1 MIISLSRSDA
11 EGDLLEFTGYGP
23 CRCPLNHPLFSH
35 SSRRVDIS
43 IAPLSLYRLHPTL
56 LWAVVPL
63 VTRYSSFWCCCGPS
77 SLSPRISHSG
87 VRCFSHQSSLIPVL
101 LWAVVPLT
109 AHRSS
114 RCCCGPLSLSPLIAR
129 LGVVVGRCPSHR
141 SSLLSVLLWAIVPL
155 TTLVVRAIRL
165 FVLSCHIAYTLP
177 CLHHPLQQIPIC
189 SRSLPNQGAETLS

>member
-1 MIISLSRSDA
+1 VLTSQSLPYRSIV
-11 EGDLLEFTGYGP
+11 
-23 CRCPLNHPLFSH
+23 CI
-35 SSRRVDIS
+35 RR
-43 IAPLSLYRLHPTL
+43 
-56 LWAVVPL
+56 
-63 VTRYSSFWCCCGPS
+63 CCGPS
-77 SLSPRISHSG
+77 SLSSPVIFFFGVVVGRRPSHRAFL
-87 VRCFSHQSSLIPVL
+87 VLVL